1 MSINSSGRTRGRWA
15 RLAALSVTT
24 ILASGLAAP
33 ALAQTPPAYRN
44 LDGNGIDLTHGD
56 RVWTFVEGT
65 IGAGKAE
72 LPLVR
77 RTTSAKEPS
86 TWDAVTFER
95 SVTPTM
101 GGYASTIIISTG
113 WGESE
118 RFTTPNIHTTAYT
131 AEKKN
136 GSTVGGTGGYY
147 VYTSASG
154 RTITFSDPS
163 NHEGGGE
170 SNLCFEIDSP
180 LSTVYCKL
188 LPTSFMEPDGSEVT
202 LSYSLHPVVLGGDF
216 GDQDIDYYWRLES
229 VANSYGY
236 SIGFSYQNDSPTSN
250 APPPNDWYFRSGA
263 AFGNGNTQA
272 SVSYAYPTLGTVD
285 ITDFASNTWRL
296 TGTTMARPG
305 EFSTPYYSATAGSGT
320 WSVTNNGV
328 TTNYSRSVVGT
339 TATMTVTNALS
350 NTTTVVSDMN
360 IGRPT
365 SVTNALG
372 KATSFTYDG
381 DDRLT
386 RVTSP
391 EGNYVEL
398 TLDGRGNTTQT
409 KMRDKANNSAND
421 ITTTA
426 SYDSTCSNVVTCN
439 QPNSVTDARGN
450 TTNYTY
456 NSTHGGVMAVTA
468 PDPAGGSGTRPETR
482 YDYTLANGE
491 YQLTS
496 TSSCQT
502 TASCASGADEVK
514 GSITYNAQGHVT
526 SSSVGA
532 GDASLTATT
541 AATYT
546 AMGDVAT
553 VDGPLSGTDDTVT
566 YRYDAARRLVGIISA
581 VPGGGKP
588 FRAEKRT
595 YDTAGR
601 VTMVEIGVVTS
612 TSDIGWAAF
621 ASSQQTNYTY
631 DANGRVTKQTVT
643 ASSTTYQVTQ
653 YSYDAVGRLECTAL
667 RMNPAN
673 WNTGSACTAN
683 TAGSAG
689 PDRITKYTYDAAG
702 QLTKVQTGYGAT
714 EQADE
719 VTATYSDNGKLATV
733 TDAEGNKTTYEYDGF
748 DRVAKTRLPDTTK
761 GAGTSSTTDYT
772 QPTYDAN
779 GNVTSIR
786 LRDGTS
792 IGFTYDTLNR
802 PTAKNLPGSEPD
814 VSYTYNLLG
823 RMTGAS
829 HTGNDLTFTY
839 DALGR
844 NLSARSSGLD
854 TINFNGTVSYEYDL
868 AGRRTKLSWPN
879 GQYVTYDYLVTG
891 EMAVIRENGATSGI
905 GVLATYAYDDL
916 GRRTSL
922 TLGNGVVTTYSVDG
936 VSRLSSLS
944 HNLSGS
950 GDDVTTSFTYNPASQ
965 IAGQTRTN
973 DGYAW
978 GGHYNVGRNYTSN
991 GLNQLTAAGGTSLG
1005 YDARGNLTS
1014 SGSDSFGY
1022 SSENL
1027 LTSATVGSTSS
1038 TLQYDPLGRL
1048 YKIAVSSVGQRF
1060 LYDGAEQI
1068 AQMNDAGIMQR
1079 RYVRGPGADEVLVEY
1094 VGAGTFTRT
1103 FLQTDERGSV
1113 VVRTDATGAKVAINS
1128 YDEYGIPA
1136 SGNAGRFQYTGQAW
1150 LPELGMYYYKA
1161 RVYSPT
1167 LGRFLQTDPIGYGD
1181 GMNTY
1186 AYVRNDPGNF
1196 SDPSGLGRVW
1206 SCVTWPDY
1214 GSDCGW
1220 SDDGQEECRPSSGWF
1235 DFVGCIPG
1243 LKDYSTPY
1251 IEPRPEEQNEEP
1263 ENEPDPC
1270 RAALAAS
1277 ARNGKIT
1284 TWGISKQGAFVL
1296 GMGVVTG
1303 GWKDD
1308 SAGATGYFTS
1318 TVFLEGIAAGS
1329 ASFEGT
1335 VSKSGLRGF
1344 VGGSDTVSV
1353 GVSFPGASIGYSSQI
1368 DINTKKENGRG
1379 FNISFNN
1386 PFNPK
1391 SWRVNVDLTAGF
1403 SNTSIFGCKMP
1414 KK

>member
-1 MSINSSGRTRGRWA
+1 MLGTSIPAIAQAQNVPPIRQAVDRNGVDVMGGTFNFDTVDVAIGPDGPSGLSYARNGRGVDSYDSATISMKISGTVYTVSVGGRSESFTLSGGAFVPAEGQGSQLIYNSSTDMYEYTSPTGVKA
-15 RLAALSVTT
+15 
-24 ILASGLAAP
+24 I
-33 ALAQTPPAYRN
+33 
-44 LDGNGIDLTHGD
+44 IDL
-56 RVWTFVEGT
+56 R
-65 IGAGKAE
+65 
-72 LPLVR
+72 
-77 RTTSAKEPS
+77 
-86 TWDAVTFER
+86 WD
-95 SVTPTM
+95 
-101 GGYASTIIISTG
+101 
-113 WGESE
+113 
-118 RFTTPNIHTTAYT
+118 
-131 AEKKN
+131 
-136 GSTVGGTGGYY
+136 GSTVTYPSYGRATRI
-147 VYTSASG
+147 VYPSG
-154 RTITFSDPS
+154 EEISLTFK
-163 NHEGGGE
+163 
-170 SNLCFEIDSP
+170 
-180 LSTVYCKL
+180 TVQVC
-188 LPTSFMEPDGSEVT
+188 V
-202 LSYSLHPVVLGGDF
+202 
-216 GDQDIDYYWRLES
+216 IDYETPCPNFTKRTRL
-229 VANSYGY
+229 
-236 SIGFSYQNDSPTSN
+236 Q
-250 APPPNDWYFRSGA
+250 
-263 AFGNGNTQA
+263 
-272 SVSYAYPTLGTVD
+272 
-285 ITDFASNTWRL
+285 
-296 TGTTMARPG
+296 
-305 EFSTPYYSATAGSGT
+305 
-320 WSVTNNGV
+320 
-328 TTNYSRSVVGT
+328 SVVHSNGYMLHFDY
-339 TATMTVTNALS
+339 ALNNPTVRADLNPWLQ
-350 NTTTVVSDMN
+350 
-360 IGRPT
+360 
-365 SVTNALG
+365 
-372 KATSFTYDG
+372 
-381 DDRLT
+381 LT
-386 RVTSP
+386 RVTASDTNVDSCLATANTCTYTLAWPYASYASSTAGGYTQSTVTDPLSREWRYTRNSSTGQLVGIRNPTSTSADTTSITYDGNGRVASVTDGGGTWGYGYSDVGTTRTTTVTDPLSNQRVIVSNQTNLTVTSDTNERGKTTSYQYDGQGRVTRVTQP
-391 EGNYVEL
+391 EGNYL
-398 TLDGRGNTTQT
+398 ATSYDSRGNVTETRQVA
-409 KMRDKANNSAND
+409 KSSGPAD
-421 ITTTA
+421 IVISA
-426 SYDSTCSNVVTCN
+426 SYDSTCSNALTCN
-439 QPNSVTDARGN
+439 KPNSVTDARGN
-450 TTNYTY
+450 TTNFTY
-456 NSTHGGVMAVTA
+456 DSTHGGVTAVTA
-468 PDPAGGSGTRPETR
+468 PAPGGSGTRPETR
-482 YDYTLANGE
+482 YSYTLSGGE
-491 YQLTS
+491 YLPTGTS
-496 TSSCQT
+496 TCQT
-502 TASCASGADEVK
+502 GATCTGGVADEVK
-514 GSITYNAQGHVT
+514 TTIAYNGQGIPT
-526 SSSVGA
+526 STSVGA
-532 GDASLTATT
+532 GDGSLTSTT
-541 AATYT
+541 GVTYT
-546 AMGDVAT
+546 PIGQVET
-553 VDGPLSGTDDTVT
+553 VDGPLSGAADTVT
-566 YRYDAARRLVGIISA
+566 YRYDAAGRTTGIISA
-581 VPGGGKP
+581 DPDGAGALKR
-588 FRAEKRT
+588 RAEKRT
-595 YDTAGR
+595 YDSAGR
-601 VTMVEIGVVTS
+601 LTVVEIGVVDGT
-612 TSDIGWAAF
+612 TDTDWAAF
-621 ASSQQTNYTY
+621 ASAQQITRTY
-631 DANGRVTKQTVT
+631 DANSRITKVVLT
-643 ASSTTYQVTQ
+643 AGGNTHQVTQ
-653 YSYDAVGRLECTAL
+653 YSFDALGRPECTAQ
-667 RMNPAN
+667 RMNPST
-673 WNTGSACTAN
+673 WSSLPGSACTLA
-683 TAGSAG
+683 TTGSSG
-689 PDRITKYTYDAAG
+689 PDRITRYTYNAVG
-702 QLTKVQTGYGAT
+702 QVAKVQTGYGVSGV
-714 EQADE
+714 EADE
-719 VTATYSDNGKLATV
+719 VTSTYTDNGKLATV

-761 GAGTSSTTDYT
+761 GAGTSSTTDYI

-779 GNVTSIR
+779 RNVTSIR

-814 VSYTYNLLG
+814 VSYTYDLLG

-1094 VGAGTFTRT
+1094 TGSGTVTRT
-1103 FLQTDERGSV
+1103 FLQTDERGSIV
-1113 VVRTDATGAKVAINS
+1113 ARTDATGAKVAINS
-1128 YDEYGIPA
+1128 YNEYGIPA

-1196 SDPSGLGRVW
+1196 RDPSGLGRVW

-1220 SDDGQEECRPSSGWF
+1220 NDDGQEECRPSSGWF

-1308 SAGATGYFTS
+1308 STGATGYFTS

-1329 ASFEGT
+1329 ANFEGT
-1335 VSKSGLRGF
+1335 VSRSGLRGF